1 MQPASAPQ
9 QPHQQPL
16 APKHRAVPN
25 WILGAVLCLSV
36 ACLIA
41 VCIMGASLSRNSRDI
56 KQLQHP
62 SGTAQADLQHQV
74 DVITQ
79 QVVAGE
85 ERERQSR
92 ADLTRLRL
100 ATLFGQ
106 PADAAAI
113 CRGPYRNIT
122 NAGRWTPD
130 HSAR

>member
-1 MQPASAPQ
+1 V
-9 QPHQQPL
+9 
-16 APKHRAVPN
+16 APKHRAN

-41 VCIMGASLSRNSRDI
+41 VCIMGVSLSRNSREI
-56 KQLQHP
+56 KQLQQ
-62 SGTAQADLQHQV
+62 AQGDTRQGELQHQL